1 MENRKCLVLFNHI
14 FVIFMVYVYDQNS
27 VSYNAWQYSN
37 DWEIKHL
44 LYHI

>member
-1 MENRKCLVLFNHI
+1 MENRTFLVLVTHI
-14 FVIFMVYVYDQNS
+14 FVIFMVVYDQNS
-27 VSYNAWQYSN
+27 VSYNAGQYSN